1 MNESILFLGRENCIY
16 TKKIHILLKKKF
28 KKIIF
33 LKSKKIGEKLNENDK
48 IFRKK
53 FDYIFCFRSFYILNK
68 LLKKVNKYAI
78 NFHPSVPKYRGS
90 GGVNYAVF
98 NDKHFGC
105 TAHLINNKI
114 DSGNIIDVQ
123 FFNHGKMKNLKT
135 ILNFTYSLQLK
146 QIKKIINGI
155 QKDNLFINNQIKKN
169 INIKWGKTL
178 NTMKD
183 LNKFYKI
190 DKKISKKDFNRKLKA
205 TIINNHKPYL
215 ILRGK
220 KFILDN

>member
-1 MNESILFLGRENCIY
+1 MSERVLFLGREDCIY
-16 TKKIHILLKKKF
+16 TNKIHIFLKKKF

-53 FDYIFCFRSFYILNK
+53 VDYIFCFRSFYILNK

-98 NDKHFGC
+98 KDKHFGC
-105 TAHLINNKI
+105 TAHLINKKI
-114 DSGNIIDVQ
+114 DSGNIIDTQ
-123 FFNHGKMKNLKT
+123 FFDHGKMKNLKT

-146 QIKKIINGI
+146 QIKRIINGI
-155 QKDNLFINNQIKKN
+155 KKDDLFINNQIKKN

-178 NTMKD
+178 NTIKD
-183 LNKFYKI
+183 LNKFYKF
-190 DKKISKKDFNRKLKA
+190 DNKISKKDFNRKLKA

-215 ILRGK
+215 ILHGK

>member
-1 MNESILFLGRENCIY
+1 
-16 TKKIHILLKKKF
+16 
-28 KKIIF
+28 
-33 LKSKKIGEKLNENDK
+33 
-48 IFRKK
+48 
-53 FDYIFCFRSFYILNK
+53 
-68 LLKKVNKYAI
+68 
-78 NFHPSVPKYRGS
+78 
-90 GGVNYAVF
+90 
-98 NDKHFGC
+98 
-105 TAHLINNKI
+105 
-114 DSGNIIDVQ
+114 
-123 FFNHGKMKNLKT
+123 MKNLNT

-146 QIKKIINGI
+146 QIKKIVNGI

-190 DKKISKKDFNRKLKA
+190 DKKIRKKDFNRKLKA

-215 ILRGK
+215 ILHGK

>member
-1 MNESILFLGRENCIY
+1 MEEKIVYIQ
-16 TKKIHILLKKKF
+16 TKFIFFKKKKF

-78 NFHPSVPKYRGS
+78 NFHPSIPKYRGS

-98 NDKHFGC
+98 KGKHFGC

-114 DSGNIIDVQ
+114 DRGKIIDVQ
-123 FFNHGKMKNLKT
+123 FFDHRKMKNLNT

-146 QIKKIINGI
+146 QIKK
-155 QKDNLFINNQIKKN
+155 LLMEF
-169 INIKWGKTL
+169 
-178 NTMKD
+178 
-183 LNKFYKI
+183 
-190 DKKISKKDFNRKLKA
+190 KKIICL
-205 TIINNHKPYL
+205 
-215 ILRGK
+215 
-220 KFILDN
+220 

>member
-1 MNESILFLGRENCIY
+1 M
-16 TKKIHILLKKKF
+16 
-28 KKIIF
+28 
-33 LKSKKIGEKLNENDK
+33 
-48 IFRKK
+48 
-53 FDYIFCFRSFYILNK
+53 
-68 LLKKVNKYAI
+68 NKYAI
-78 NFHPSVPKYRGS
+78 NFHPSVPKYRGA

-98 NDKHFGC
+98 KDKHFGC

-114 DSGNIIDVQ
+114 DSGKIIDVQ
-123 FFNHGKMKNLKT
+123 FFDHGKMKNLNT

-155 QKDNLFINNQIKKN
+155 QNDNLFINNLIKKN

-190 DKKISKKDFNRKLKA
+190 DNKITKKDFNRKLKA

-215 ILRGK
+215 ILHGR